1 MTPPRAATW
10 AMSER
15 RRAPMACAVMAKA
28 FHQQLEPEKEI
39 DRVRHGRGAHP
50 SASLVGG
57 NPEARNRSFHIDGTT
72 ERESASALAN
82 PHLSA
87 HGVKQSLRVVTHAV
101 LKHDCYILDL
111 FDMRGRISLHEYEI
125 RALTL
130 RDGAD
135 VALPS

>member
-1 MTPPRAATW
+1 MTPPRAVTW

-15 RRAPMACAVMAKA
+15 SRAPMACAVMAKA

-50 SASLVGG
+50 SASR
-57 NPEARNRSFHIDGTT
+57 NPEARNRLFYIDSTT

-87 HGVKQSLRVVTHAV
+87 HGVKQSLRVVPHAV
-101 LKHDCYILDL
+101 LKHDCHILDL

-135 VALPS
+135 VVLPS